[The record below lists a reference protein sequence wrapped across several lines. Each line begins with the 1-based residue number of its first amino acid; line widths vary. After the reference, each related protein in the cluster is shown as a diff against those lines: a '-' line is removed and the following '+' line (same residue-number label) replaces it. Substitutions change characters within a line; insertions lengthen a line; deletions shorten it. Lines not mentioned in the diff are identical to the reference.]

1 MFRATQMQESGAIES
16 TNAMTEELFFAGVPW
31 FRREDYERV
40 LAVLS
45 DAASLPRSYDAWCE
59 RAEAKMRELENAGFT
74 VIRAVIDP
82 DEFPNWCRSRGLQT
96 DWQGRREFAK
106 EAVTMAS
113 KIEHNPAP
121 KK

>member
-1 MFRATQMQESGAIES
+1 MQESGGHRVDQCHD
-16 TNAMTEELFFAGVPW
+16 EELFFAGVPW

-106 EAVTMAS
+106 AAVTLAS
-113 KIEHNPAP
+113 KIEHYPAP
-121 KK
+121 KN

>member
-1 MFRATQMQESGAIES
+1 MFRATQMQESGGHRVDQCHDR
-16 TNAMTEELFFAGVPW
+16 LFAGVPW
-31 FRREDYERV
+31 LRREDYERV

-45 DAASLPRSYDAWCE
+45 AASLPRSYDPWCE
-59 RAEAKMRELENAGFT
+59 RAEAKVRELENAGFT

-82 DEFPNWCRSRGLQT
+82 DEFPNWCRSRGLET

-113 KIEHNPAP
+113 KIEHNPAR